1 MEFIRVMAVPCTPEG
16 DTQNEVSRVE
26 LKLNPDLVGAIQDNN
41 VLTKQGRVLHIG
53 GRHFKDI
60 QIADPWK
67 VKVLR

>member
-1 MEFIRVMAVPCTPEG
+1 MPCIWP
-16 DTQNEVSRVE
+16 Q
-26 LKLNPDLVGAIQDNN
+26 KWWDLISYQDIN